1 MGFSSNVILLFQNCS
16 LLFWVVMDYGAD
28 FFFFA
33 DMYLNYQHFAFEI
46 EGEVIKDRKQ
56 IQEHYVSG

>member
-1 MGFSSNVILLFQNCS
+1 
-16 LLFWVVMDYGAD
+16 MDYGAD

-33 DMYLNYQHFAFEI
+33 DMYLNYQHFAFDI
-46 EGEVIKDRKQ
+46 EGEVITDQKQ